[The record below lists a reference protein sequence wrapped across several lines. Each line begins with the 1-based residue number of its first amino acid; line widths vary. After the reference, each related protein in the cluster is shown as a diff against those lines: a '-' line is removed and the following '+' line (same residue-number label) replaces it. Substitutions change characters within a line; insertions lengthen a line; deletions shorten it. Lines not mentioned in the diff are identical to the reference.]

1 VETKKEAPIEIGA
14 VLIQYPMKNQLY
26 DAGMFAFVANELLTV
41 LINLNQ
47 QKINQHENHSPKA

>member
-1 VETKKEAPIEIGA
+1 
-14 VLIQYPMKNQLY
+14 MKNQLY

-47 QKINQHENHSPKA
+47 QKINQHENHSPMA